1 MEFLEVPAVFLQL
14 QDEALVGVDECPFLF
29 DLSES
34 LNSHMLYLLEGHL
47 VPPHDVGDHQGST
60 PGNAHL
66 AVYEH
71 IPLRQALAQKG
82 IGFVE
87 VGVDVGKGLILYLD
101 LQVLQLLV
109 VVRKLLPYRDHCLY
123 VETLQQLWIGCSLL
137 VTQEQT
143 SFPSLRADDFGDFLG
158 VVLCD
163 DDFCHP
169 RTY

>member
-1 MEFLEVPAVFLQL
+1 M
-14 QDEALVGVDECPFLF
+14 
-29 DLSES
+29 
-34 LNSHMLYLLEGHL
+34 H
-47 VPPHDVGDHQGST
+47 
-60 PGNAHL
+60 
-66 AVYEH
+66 EH
-71 IPLRQALAQKG
+71 IALRQALAQKG

-87 VGVDVGKGLILYLD
+87 VGVDVGEGLILYLD

-109 VVRKLLPYRDHCLY
+109 VVGKLLPYRDDCLD